1 MCAVEV
7 SLINSQIITNY
18 MVLHKGSTVL
28 FLNEIPSVVVNYY
41 TYDAVALLFMWCGL
55 VFGFSF
61 HSLAFYLSICRSFF
75 PFHFL
80 FFFLSIHRVFLC
92 HFSWCTCVSGFS
104 VFKGHFLRHLICV
117 CDGTNCGIP
126 SWNVKYAGE
135 FFACSLSLG
144 IICLPLPTTMRE
156 NRVFHATCWNRPNSQ
171 HFKCNVEGANGNY
184 FSQCLQENSIFQKL
198 QILHTQDQFVRIH
211 LQCNIFCSE
220 LMWNP

>member
-1 MCAVEV
+1 MRAVEV

-117 CDGTNCGIP
+117 GDGIKLRHPILECQICRRVFCLFTFTWYNLFAATDNNERKQGIP
-126 SWNVKYAGE
+126 CNMLKPPK
-135 FFACSLSLG
+135 FA
-144 IICLPLPTTMRE
+144 T
-156 NRVFHATCWNRPNSQ
+156 
-171 HFKCNVEGANGNY
+171 
-184 FSQCLQENSIFQKL
+184 LQ
-198 QILHTQDQFVRIH
+198 
-211 LQCNIFCSE
+211 
-220 LMWNP
+220 M